1 MRKDALVLLVSPVL
15 AVVVLAAAPAPSGA
29 G

>member
-1 MRKDALVLLVSPVL
+1 MRKDALVLLVSP
-15 AVVVLAAAPAPSGA
+15 LAAVLWIAGAPARSGA